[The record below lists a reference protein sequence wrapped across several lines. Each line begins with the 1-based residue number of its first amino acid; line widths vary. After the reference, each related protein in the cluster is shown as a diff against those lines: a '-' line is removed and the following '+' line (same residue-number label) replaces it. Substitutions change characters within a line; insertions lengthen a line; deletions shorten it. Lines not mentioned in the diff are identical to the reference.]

1 MLIVTPGV
9 GCNAPMKPNF
19 TDLRRIPDEEL
30 VLRDIRYVALV
41 QVDLMA
47 LYRRWGRPDVG
58 VDDLGEWLSFAFTLP
73 NEEKFVLQREAD
85 HPPTPR
91 FLLSVTRA
99 LFSAEAAEQ
108 VIAALDI
115 PEAHAVELTP
125 EVAG

>member
-1 MLIVTPGV
+1 M
-9 GCNAPMKPNF
+9 AMDF
-19 TDLRRIPDEEL
+19 TGLRRIPDEEL
-30 VLRDIRYVALV
+30 VLKEIRYLALV

-58 VDDLGEWLSFAFTLP
+58 VDSLAEWLCFAFTLP
-73 NEEKFVLQREAD
+73 NGEKFVLQREAY
-85 HPPTPR
+85 HPPTPG
-91 FLLSVTRA
+91 FLLSATRA

-115 PEAHAVELTP
+115 PEAVAVEVNP